1 MVAVPLAEVDV
12 QALYVKYGYLLFRRC
27 LTFMG
32 DEATAQDAV
41 QEVFVRALQSAD
53 GFRGDADPKTWLC
66 RISDH
71 HCIDLLRRR
80 KTRGEREGPS
90 SAAPDRD
97 GEPHGGGEDELAR
110 TPSIRNDDPEAILTA
125 RRLMN
130 AMDPAT
136 RRLAVLYF
144 VDELTQDEM
153 AAELGLSRRTIGKQL
168 KKLSARASALLG
180 ERKRVP

>member
-1 MVAVPLAEVDV
+1 LVAVPVTEVDV
-12 QALYVKYGYLLFRRC
+12 RALYVQYGYLLFRRC

-41 QEVFVRALQSAD
+41 QEVFVRAMQSAD
-53 GFRGDADPKTWLC
+53 GFRGAADPKTWLC

-80 KTRGEREGPS
+80 KTRGERSG
-90 SAAPDRD
+90 AATAHD
-97 GEPHGGGEDELAR
+97 GEGDEGDDDLAR
-110 TPSIRNDDPEAILTA
+110 IPSIRTDDPEAILTA
-125 RRLMN
+125 RRLMA
-130 AMDPAT
+130 AMNPEA

-168 KKLSARASALLG
+168 KKLSARAKELLG
-180 ERKRVP
+180 ERKRV

>member
-1 MVAVPLAEVDV
+1 MTEVDV
-12 QALYVKYGYLLFRRC
+12 EALYVRYGYLLFRRC

-32 DEATAQDAV
+32 DEATAQDVV
-41 QEVFVRALQSAD
+41 QEVFVRAMQSAD
-53 GFRGDADPKTWLC
+53 GFRGAADPKTWLC

-80 KTRGEREGPS
+80 KTRGERSG
-90 SAAPDRD
+90 AASGATARD
-97 GEPHGGGEDELAR
+97 GEGDEGDNDLAR
-110 TPSIRNDDPEAILTA
+110 LPSIGADDPEAILTA
-125 RRLMN
+125 RRLMA
-130 AMDPAT
+130 AMNPEA

-168 KKLSARASALLG
+168 KKMSARAKELLG
-180 ERKRVP
+180 ERKRV